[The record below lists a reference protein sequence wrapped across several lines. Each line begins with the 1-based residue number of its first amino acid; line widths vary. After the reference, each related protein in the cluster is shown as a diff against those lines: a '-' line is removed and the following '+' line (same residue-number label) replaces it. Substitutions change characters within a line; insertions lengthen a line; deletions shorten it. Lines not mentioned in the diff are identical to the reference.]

1 MALSLRTRLLVSYL
15 FLLVITLCGITVAL
29 FIFLSARPEPPTA
42 TYSRLST
49 LAQGL
54 NLSNLI
60 LEFRQSRGQ
69 GIILQVDEAQLLENF
84 ASTRNVRALTLR
96 SADGQTIVTYDSQ
109 GEFTTDQPLTLRIDN
124 SYNNPRLER
133 LLMPSVRQV
142 YGSFDDS
149 SGTEWLFSALVGGG
163 GGQRIQGQILMLA
176 DVRPTQS
183 LQRAL
188 SDLGGTLLLPI
199 LQAGMIGLLIAVA
212 LAVSISRTIARPL
225 QAASTAATAIA
236 EGDLEQTVPVTG
248 PSEVRSVARAFN
260 RMSAEVRATQQA
272 QRDFMANVSH
282 DLKTPLTSIQGYSQ
296 AIIDGTAREPQHAAA
311 IIHDEAARLNRMV
324 AELTDLA
331 RMQAG
336 QLSMHMAP
344 LNLSQLVENVTHKL
358 AVVAQRKGIKLT
370 ASVPPLPEI
379 AGDGDRLVQ
388 VLNNLLDNAIKFTPS
403 GGQVNVRAQT
413 SRGGVEVIV
422 QDTGIGIPK
431 EDVARIFERFYQ
443 VDKTRGPR
451 RGTGLGLAI
460 THEIVQAHGGQ
471 IVVNSVEG
479 QGTTFS
485 LWFPSPNG
493 ATVMRGR
500 RE

>member
-1 MALSLRTRLLVSYL
+1 MALSLRTRLLISYL

-42 TYSRLST
+42 TYARLST

-60 LEFRQSRGQ
+60 LEFRQNRGQ
-69 GIILQVDEAQLLENF
+69 GVILQIDEAQLLENF

-96 SADGQTIVTYDSQ
+96 STDGQTTVTYDSQ
-109 GEFTTDQPLTLRIDN
+109 GEFATDQPLELRIDN
-124 SYNNPRLER
+124 SYNNARLER

-142 YGSFDDS
+142 YGSFNDS
-149 SGTEWLFSALVGGG
+149 SGTEWLFSALVGG

-248 PSEVRSVARAFN
+248 PHEVRSVARAFN

-344 LNLSQLVENVTHKL
+344 LNLSQLVENVTRKL
-358 AVVAQRKGIKLT
+358 AVVAQRKGIKLN

-431 EDVARIFERFYQ
+431 DDVARIFERFYQ

-471 IVVNSVEG
+471 IVVNSAEG

-485 LWFPSPNG
+485 LWFPSLNG
-493 ATVMRGR
+493 TTVMRGR
-500 RE
+500 

>member
-1 MALSLRTRLLVSYL
+1 MALSLRARLLISYL
-15 FLLVITLCGITVAL
+15 FLLAVTLCGITVAL
-29 FIFLSARPEPPTA
+29 FVFLSARPEPPTA
-42 TYSRLST
+42 TYARLST

-60 LEFRQSRGQ
+60 LEFRQSRGE
-69 GIILQVDEAQLLENF
+69 GVIFQVDETQLLENF
-84 ASTRNVRALTLR
+84 AATRGVRVLILR
-96 SADGQTIVTYDSQ
+96 VADGQMTISYDSQ
-109 GEFTTDQPLTLRIDN
+109 GEFSAGQSLALRMDE

-133 LLMPSVRQV
+133 LLMPNVRQI
-142 YGSFDDS
+142 YGSFNDS
-149 SGTEWLFSALVGGG
+149 SGIEWLFSALRSGGAG
-163 GGQRIQGQILMLA
+163 LRAQGQVLMLA

-199 LQAGMIGLLIAVA
+199 LQAGLIGLLIAVA
-212 LAVSISRTIARPL
+212 LAFGISRTIARPL

-236 EGDLEQTVPVTG
+236 EGDLNQTVPVTG
-248 PSEVRSVARAFN
+248 PGEVRSVARAFN

-296 AIIDGTAREPQHAAA
+296 AIIDGTARHPQQAAE

-336 QLSMHMAP
+336 QLSMHMNP
-344 LNLSQLVENVTHKL
+344 LNLGQLVENVTQKL
-358 AVVAQRKGIKLT
+358 AVVAQRKGITLNV
-370 ASVPPLPEI
+370 SVPPLPEI

-388 VLNNLLDNAIKFTPS
+388 VLNNLLDNAIKFTPG
-403 GGQVNVRAQT
+403 GGQVTVRAQT

-422 QDTGIGIPK
+422 QDTGVGIPK
-431 EDVARIFERFYQ
+431 DELPRIFERFYQ

-485 LWFPSPNG
+485 LWFPSLNG
-493 ATVMRGR
+493 AAAARGR